1 MPYGQGQMLGAGV
14 DPRMFVQDYS
24 GFTRAA
30 EIQAQG
36 MQNLGEGIGKAAT
49 QVGDYFKEQGEKKKQ
64 VKAASTQ
71 IDAALKLMPELAPV
85 LGDVGNRLKD
95 EDVSLTDRF
104 ADASVVPDLIKNS
117 MSGFMS
123 QQMMNLRQQKF
134 AASQAQASGGG
145 ATGGG
150 EDSSNINPFTGQP
163 Y

>member
-1 MPYGQGQMLGAGV
+1 
-14 DPRMFVQDYS
+14 MFVQDYS

-36 MQNLGEGIGKAAT
+36 MQNLGQGIAQGIT
-49 QVGDYFKEQGEKKKQ
+49 QVGDYFKQQGEKKKQ

-71 IDAALKLMPELAPV
+71 IDAALKLMPELTPI

-117 MSGFMS
+117 MSGLMS

-134 AASQAQASGGG
+134 AASQAKASGGG
-145 ATGGG
+145 GTGGG
-150 EDSSNINPFTGQP
+150 SNWNSLTQ
-163 Y
+163 

>member
-1 MPYGQGQMLGAGV
+1 MLGAGV

-36 MQNLGEGIGKAAT
+36 MQNLGTAIGNVAG

-71 IDAALKLMPELAPV
+71 IDAALKLMPELAPI

-95 EDVSLTDRF
+95 EDISLTDRF

-117 MSGFMS
+117 MSGLMS

-134 AASQAQASGGG
+134 AASQGNSGSGGGASGGG
-145 ATGGG
+145 GGNWN
-150 EDSSNINPFTGQP
+150 SLTQ
-163 Y
+163 

>member
-1 MPYGQGQMLGAGV
+1 MALVAGNIPV
-14 DPRMFVQDYS
+14 SGYRTPDYS
-24 GFTRAA
+24 GAA
-30 EIQAQG
+30 AAGGAAQAAPYQMISDLAG
-36 MQNLGEGIGKAAT
+36 
-49 QVGDYFKEQGEKKKQ
+49 QVKDYFKQQGEKKKQ
-64 VKAASTQ
+64 VKMASTQ

-134 AASQAQASGGG
+134 AASQSGGG
-145 ATGGG
+145 GGDG
-150 EDSSNINPFTGQP
+150 DSASGVVF
-163 Y
+163 

>member
-64 VKAASTQ
+64 VKMASTQ
-71 IDAALKLMPELAPV
+71 IDAALKLMPELAPI

-117 MSGFMS
+117 MSGLMS

-134 AASQAQASGGG
+134 AASQGNSGSGGGASGGG
-145 ATGGG
+145 GGNWN
-150 EDSSNINPFTGQP
+150 SLTQ
-163 Y
+163 